1 MSQWTGA
8 AFLKAQEHPLEQT
21 EAGESFHVPSRH
33 PCELRLSKPLL
44 NY

>member
-8 AFLKAQEHPLEQT
+8 AFLKAQDHPLEQT
-21 EAGESFHVPSRH
+21 EAGESFEVPQPSPR
-33 PCELRLSKPLL
+33 ELRLSKPLL